1 MSSEPAPFRSPLHV
15 IKEASTAPGAPARP
29 LRKTTGTSDV
39 LADGGPPKIPRK
51 KSTVR
56 GCLCFVDEDQLS
68 HGTGGESST
77 AMDAATNEYAK
88 KCKTPGPTPGEKRK
102 KTPATAMGIG
112 CCAVNKRRKIKSRHR
127 HNKFNPASD
136 FTIKHFKD
144 IKEGVGAQVKK
155 ITRNIM

>member
-112 CCAVNKRRKIKSRHR
+112 CCAVNKRRKKSRHR

-144 IKEGVGAQVKK
+144 IKEVVGAQVKK